1 MMLCMMMLLGGAYV
15 AQELPPIPPLP
26 DVERYSMSDEDLLH
40 ALDPEHPVVAEVLSI
55 ADEQGID
62 AAKEAL
68 AEHFR
73 ARTEPVWFVS
83 QHDEIE
89 SFNTRTADDAL
100 DRLIRGHQFG
110 ETIDWFENPTTAPG
124 AEFNKEWT
132 MALVRMPWWVDL
144 ARAWRATGDERYA
157 RELADQ
163 FLHFRE
169 THPIPVGRSTWLS
182 RHPLKYNV
190 PEWRTLE
197 MGVRLSSTW
206 INAFYHAL
214 GSEAFDAH
222 VICEFLKSFHE
233 MADHLLEFST
243 VRDMSNNWLTSETRA
258 LYNAGVLFPEFAAS
272 GEWKSVAAD
281 RMWDELNKQL
291 YPDGA
296 HWELATGY
304 GAGVLGQFRDV
315 YRLAQLN
322 DEPLPDGY
330 LERLEASY
338 DYFLYS
344 SVNARMP
351 AFGDSGRGDVQRIL
365 RWGAENFPER
375 ADFRWMASGGEEG
388 ERPTALTSEFPWAG
402 QYVMRSGWDP
412 EDRFMI
418 IDAGPYGTGHQHE
431 DKLSFELWAYGDH
444 LVIDPGS
451 YTYNYDSPW
460 RHFMVSSL
468 SHNTVAVDHMGQ
480 NRRGLRELY
489 VTEEPLENWF
499 NAADGLVSFRG
510 TYDSGYGPERDLRVT
525 HTRTALFVDG
535 RFWVLIDR
543 MLPEESAERQDGEE
557 HLYEALYMLTGDAAA
572 DGSVIRTA
580 RDGANL
586 VLAGAANGEIVVE
599 VTEGQEEPVKRGWRR
614 GGSSVVPSPTGVV
627 ATRATGPAV
636 LATLLYPVAAGEALP
651 DVGIELTEADALG
664 RVAVRVTLPDGGEQ
678 VLIDEI

>member
-1 MMLCMMMLLGGAYV
+1 MMLCIAMLLGGAPL
-15 AQELPPIPPLP
+15 AQALPPIPPLP
-26 DVERYSMSDEDLLH
+26 EVERYAMSDEDLMD
-40 ALDPEHPVVAEVLSI
+40 ALDPEHPAAAGVLRI
-55 ADEQGID
+55 RDEQGME
-62 AAKEAL
+62 AAKQAL

-83 QHDEIE
+83 QHDELE
-89 SFNTRTADDAL
+89 SADLRTADAAL
-100 DRLIRGHQFG
+100 GHLIRGHQFG

-169 THPIPVGRSTWLS
+169 THPIPLGRSGWLS
-182 RHPLKYNV
+182 SHPLKYAV

-233 MADHLLEFST
+233 MAHHLLQFST
-243 VRDMSNNWLTSETRA
+243 VRDMSNNWLTHETRA

-281 RMWDELNKQL
+281 RMWAELNKQL

-296 HWELATGY
+296 QWELAPSY

-315 YRLAQLN
+315 YRLARLN

-330 LERLEASY
+330 LDRLQASY
-338 DYFLYS
+338 DYYLYS
-344 SVNARMP
+344 SVNGRAA
-351 AFGDSGRGDVQRIL
+351 AFGDSGRSDVRRIL
-365 RWGAENFPER
+365 RWGVEDFPER
-375 ADFRWMASGGEEG
+375 EDFRWMATGGEGG

-412 EDRFMI
+412 DDRFMI
-418 IDAGPYGTGHQHE
+418 VDAGPYGTGHQHE
-431 DKLSFELWAYGDH
+431 DKLSFELWAYGEY
-444 LVIDPGS
+444 LITDPGT

-468 SHNTVAVDHMGQ
+468 SHNTVAVDHLGQ
-480 NRRGLRELY
+480 NRRGLQELY
-489 VTEEPLENWF
+489 ITEEPLDNWF
-499 NAADGLVSFRG
+499 AVADGLVSFRG
-510 TYDSGYGPERDLRVT
+510 SYEAGYGPERDLRVT
-525 HTRTALFVDG
+525 HTRTVLFVDG
-535 RFWVLIDR
+535 RYWVLIDR
-543 MLPEESAERQDGEE
+543 MLPEDDAE
-557 HLYEALYMLTGDAAA
+557 HLYEALYMLTGEASAVE
-572 DGSVIRTA
+572 GVIRTS

-586 VLAGAANGEIVVE
+586 ALSGAASGGAIIEVV
-599 VTEGQEEPVKRGWRR
+599 EGQEEPVKRGWRR
-614 GGSSVVPSPTGVV
+614 GGGSVVPNPTAVV
-627 ATRATGPAV
+627 ATRASGPAV
-636 LATLLYPVAAGEALP
+636 LATVLYPVPAGEAAP
-651 DVGIELTEADALG
+651 EVGLELVEADAEG
-664 RVAVRVTLPDGGEQ
+664 KVSVRVTLPDGGEQ